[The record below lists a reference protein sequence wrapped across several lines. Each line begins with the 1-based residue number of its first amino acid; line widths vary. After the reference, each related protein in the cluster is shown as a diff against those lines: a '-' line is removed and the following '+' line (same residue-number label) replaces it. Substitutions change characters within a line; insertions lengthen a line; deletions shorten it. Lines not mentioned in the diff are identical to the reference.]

1 MISSLIPY
9 DRELLCEIRLQ
20 DAFFLTVDED
30 WVYWSDWTS
39 HSVWR
44 TGKHGGCEL
53 ELVKSFKSSKPH
65 GIVAIPVE
73 KCNMSLCKTP
83 CFEPP
88 HQASSVPQTKRGR
101 NLRGGDGVSWQ
112 TVITKTRIEAPERV
126 AKISAV
132 RIWIFLSLI
141 IR

>member
-1 MISSLIPY
+1 M
-9 DRELLCEIRLQ
+9 
-20 DAFFLTVDED
+20 DED

-73 KCNMSLCKTP
+73 KCNMSLCKT
-83 CFEPP
+83 
-88 HQASSVPQTKRGR
+88 
-101 NLRGGDGVSWQ
+101 
-112 TVITKTRIEAPERV
+112 RIEAPERV

-132 RIWIFLSLI
+132 RIWIFSSLI